1 MKKLLL
7 QLDTD
12 RHPSAFDRIVALD
25 AGADDVLS
33 YGGVTPVDV
42 PALVHGALFTRGPAE
57 LARTAVWVGGSDAA
71 AAEALLAATLR
82 TFFGPFRVSC
92 MMDANGCN
100 TTAAAAVARLAGA
113 TALPGRRAVVLAG
126 TGPVGLRA
134 AALLAREGAQVALT
148 SRAAARARAAAE
160 ELRARFGVEVTPVEA
175 GDDAGVAR
183 ALDGAAV
190 CLAAGAAGTR
200 LLPRSAWARH
210 PTLLAMADVNAVP
223 PLGIEGIE
231 AADKGT
237 AREGKAVFGALG
249 VGSLKMRLH
258 RACVARLFERND
270 HVIDLEAIYALAR
283 AS

>member
-33 YGGVTPVDV
+33 YGGVTPADV

-57 LARTAVWVGGSDAA
+57 LARTALWVGGSDAA
-71 AAEALLAATLR
+71 AADTLLEAARR

-92 MMDANGCN
+92 MMDASGCN

-113 TALPGRRAVVLAG
+113 VPLAGRRAVVLAG

-148 SRAAARARAAAE
+148 SRAGARARAAAA
-160 ELRARFGVEVTPVEA
+160 ELRARFGVEVTPLEA
-175 GDDAGVAR
+175 GDDAGAAR
-183 ALDGAAV
+183 ALEGAAV
-190 CLAAGAAGTR
+190 CLAAGAAGAT
-200 LLPRSAWARH
+200 LLPRSVWASH

-231 AADKGT
+231 AGDKGA
-237 AREGKAVFGALG
+237 ARDGKTVFGALG
-249 VGSLKMRLH
+249 VGSLKMKLH
-258 RACVARLFERND
+258 RACVGRLFERND
-270 HVIDLEAIYALAR
+270 QVIDLEAIYALAR